1 MQEVLQAIERHL
13 GRTLPISKLDYYQ
26 VIGLELYC
34 NDGQQIRKALQD
46 ATNRWMQS
54 ETGRYPESA
63 QIIAKL
69 LKQAQ
74 IILLDPEKRERY
86 NLQLEK
92 LRNSQPDPS
101 PSHKDQ
107 ASSKPD
113 SSEHVEENP
122 DVFPNADPMVPFS
135 FEVASANSASR
146 GNSCALLERIRDPHA
161 RLIELEQLF
170 PSLAEYENESETEDH
185 QVASYSISSPSS
197 RDATSGGGLSLAQQI
212 ARRRKRRRVLVS
224 LMFFFG
230 SQLILGV
237 SIWAYLQSQRAS
249 NTKGLAKG
257 QWDATNPNAP
267 KLPGIPNKAKSEE
280 GVFQRKPSSQPEAMS
295 KPEAQTKPNEMQ
307 TPVTVS
313 PTQPV
318 SPSQPESTAQPEPQ
332 PASAASP
339 DDPKPM
345 SNATVPPEKSAPNME
360 SDTPIAESMEWKK
373 LMANAR
379 KALDRADFET
389 FEKEIATGVETA
401 KTSSGREQA
410 ARLDQLGQLYKIGS
424 DSFQEA
430 KKKLKGTSSI
440 RMGTTEVSIVDNTA
454 EKLVVRVSGKNQAHT
469 WEKLPF
475 GLAIGMLDLTLDPEA
490 PTDVATRAVYFS
502 MAPQFRDVAA
512 KNELLKKRIAAWFDK
527 SAGKAPIRA
536 DLPQAL
542 TDSFE

>member
-1 MQEVLQAIERHL
+1 
-13 GRTLPISKLDYYQ
+13 
-26 VIGLELYC
+26 
-34 NDGQQIRKALQD
+34 
-46 ATNRWMQS
+46 
-54 ETGRYPESA
+54 
-63 QIIAKL
+63 
-69 LKQAQ
+69 
-74 IILLDPEKRERY
+74 
-86 NLQLEK
+86 
-92 LRNSQPDPS
+92 
-101 PSHKDQ
+101 
-107 ASSKPD
+107 
-113 SSEHVEENP
+113 
-122 DVFPNADPMVPFS
+122 
-135 FEVASANSASR
+135 
-146 GNSCALLERIRDPHA
+146 
-161 RLIELEQLF
+161 
-170 PSLAEYENESETEDH
+170 
-185 QVASYSISSPSS
+185 
-197 RDATSGGGLSLAQQI
+197 
-212 ARRRKRRRVLVS
+212 
-224 LMFFFG
+224 
-230 SQLILGV
+230 
-237 SIWAYLQSQRAS
+237 
-249 NTKGLAKG
+249 
-257 QWDATNPNAP
+257 
-267 KLPGIPNKAKSEE
+267 
-280 GVFQRKPSSQPEAMS
+280 
-295 KPEAQTKPNEMQ
+295 
-307 TPVTVS
+307 
-313 PTQPV
+313 
-318 SPSQPESTAQPEPQ
+318 
-332 PASAASP
+332 
-339 DDPKPM
+339 
-345 SNATVPPEKSAPNME
+345 ME